1 METIKITNTNNQLT
15 AHFNEQEF
23 YLASRNPNQ
32 EFDTPAIFP
41 QAAEILRDWD
51 NKDNS
56 DSYAGMKLT
65 STMRSDDP
73 PGYPHSEGLAFDTI
87 SLENNTAYLANF
99 KQECEN
105 YINGKGSELIDKLR
119 AIGVDGFGIE
129 EFCVHIDAGFI
140 EGNRSDE
147 YGKYRIFVFT
157 YHIENGKMVVDQN
170 YAL

>member
-1 METIKITNTNNQLT
+1 MDKLHIINSNQEVATNFLMD
-15 AHFNEQEF
+15 EF
-23 YLASRNPNQ
+23 WLASRNPQ
-32 EFDTPAIFP
+32 QDFDTPSIFP
-41 QAAEILRDWD
+41 QAAQILRDWS
-51 NKDNS
+51 NG
-56 DSYAGMKLT
+56 ALRIT
-65 STMRSDDP
+65 STLRTDDP
-73 PGYPHSEGLAFDTI
+73 PGYPHSLGLAFDTI
-87 SLENNTAYLANF
+87 SLKDNTAYLANF
-99 KQECEN
+99 KQECDN
-105 YINGKGSELIDKLR
+105 YINGKGSTLISNLR